1 MLSTIL
7 LQAAG
12 MGIAKM
18 GATVGAGLA
27 AIGAGIGI
35 GLIGKGAV
43 EAIGRQPSAAGEIRT
58 SMLIIAKYGFPVIIK
73 AVDQR
78 KAYIDNSLE
87 TARKANEQLAN
98 IQAEGERLL
107 AEAKEKQNA
116 IMKEALAEKDRIIE
130 EARQKA
136 ASEAHLQI
144 EEATRRI
151 REEKEKAIR
160 EVRSEIADLSIAI
173 AEKVI
178 KEKINRDNEHKQI
191 IDRLLNEVSFSK
203 S

>member
-1 MLSTIL
+1 MSLLTPDSGLLFGIVLVILS
-7 LQAAG
+7 
-12 MGIAKM
+12 
-18 GATVGAGLA
+18 
-27 AIGAGIGI
+27 
-35 GLIGKGAV
+35 
-43 EAIGRQPSAAGEIRT
+43 
-58 SMLIIAKYGFPVIIK
+58 KYGFPVIVK
-73 AVDQR
+73 AIEER
-78 KAYIDNSLE
+78 KAYIENSLE
-87 TARKANEQLAN
+87 TARKANEQLTN
-98 IQAEGERLL
+98 IQKEGERIL
-107 AEAKEKQNA
+107 AEAKEKQNH
-116 IMKEALAEKDRIIE
+116 ILKEAMSEKEHIID
-130 EARQKA
+130 EAHKKA
-136 ASEAHLQI
+136 AAEAHLQI

>member
-1 MLSTIL
+1 MSL
-7 LQAAG
+7 LTPDSG
-12 MGIAKM
+12 LLFWMIVSFGI
-18 GATVGAGLA
+18 VFVVL
-27 AIGAGIGI
+27 
-35 GLIGKGAV
+35 
-43 EAIGRQPSAAGEIRT
+43 
-58 SMLIIAKYGFPVIIK
+58 AKYGFPVIIK

-107 AEAKEKQNA
+107 AEAKEKQNT

-136 ASEAHLQI
+136 ASEAYLQI